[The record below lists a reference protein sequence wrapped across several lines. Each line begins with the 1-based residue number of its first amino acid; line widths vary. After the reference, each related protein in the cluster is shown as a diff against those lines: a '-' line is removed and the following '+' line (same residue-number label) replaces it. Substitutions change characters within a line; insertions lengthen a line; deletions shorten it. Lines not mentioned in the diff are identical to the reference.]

1 MVLGLLTAAML
12 PYSLPSITARHVGNL
27 ILSTVLG
34 LYVVSPLLTDWK
46 GPVLLIIML
55 AWVALLTYW
64 YARQQAATSS
74 PSPITARNNWRPWV
88 VSSLVIAAAAGTLL
102 AISIIVNI
110 PTTWHALHYVIVNDR
125 VALVRSGFL
134 VTVFVGHFPSVLIS
148 ARYSGQGIKTLL
160 GLPAVDRFGIA
171 MGWFERALVFIFVVS
186 GQVGGAALAVT
197 AKSLARYPALE
208 RNEVN
213 GEYFLIGTFTSVL
226 MAILGAVIT
235 RIALGF
241 SPL

>member
-1 MVLGLLTAAML
+1 
-12 PYSLPSITARHVGNL
+12 
-27 ILSTVLG
+27 
-34 LYVVSPLLTDWK
+34 
-46 GPVLLIIML
+46 
-55 AWVALLTYW
+55 
-64 YARQQAATSS
+64 
-74 PSPITARNNWRPWV
+74 
-88 VSSLVIAAAAGTLL
+88 
-102 AISIIVNI
+102 
-110 PTTWHALHYVIVNDR
+110 
-125 VALVRSGFL
+125 
-134 VTVFVGHFPSVLIS
+134 VLIS

-208 RNEVN
+208 RNEIN

-226 MAILGAVIT
+226 VAILGAVIT